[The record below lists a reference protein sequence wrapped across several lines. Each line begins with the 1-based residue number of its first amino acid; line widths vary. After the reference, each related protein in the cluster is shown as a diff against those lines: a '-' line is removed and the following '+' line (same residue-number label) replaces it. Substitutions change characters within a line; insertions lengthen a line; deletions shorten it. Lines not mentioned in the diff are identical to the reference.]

1 MTIAFYTDCLSP
13 HQLPLAAELANT
25 VGEKNFRYIFYTNH
39 FSEERIR
46 LGWGDGQEYSWCQY
60 LYENETLSLKWL
72 HEADILISGSR
83 SSQLLSIYEKRDR
96 DSLVTFYQSERWF
109 KPPTYMLRLLHPGYL
124 RMAIRMARLIVR
136 GRNFVYLPYGIHAA
150 TDMARLCGLVE
161 RGLLGLRTPSL
172 RFISKWNPGDRC
184 FDEKTFAKI
193 LMWGYFVRRSGNKI
207 VDLRGQGDNLKV
219 LWVGR
224 MLRLKHV
231 DDIIRAVGY
240 LRKEK
245 GMRIQL
251 DLYGAGV
258 ELERLRSLASKF
270 DNVQFHSPVLMSEV
284 RRIMRKCDVYV
295 LASNG
300 IEGWGAVANE
310 ALEEEMTL
318 VGTNQAGAS
327 ATLLPKERRYSCG
340 DWRELA
346 KILYSMR
353 TRDSMKMRTCDGIGN
368 WTPSY
373 AAAILLSRY
382 RELEK
387 E

>member
-13 HQLPLAAELANT
+13 HQLPLAAELAKA
-25 VGEKNFRYIFYTNH
+25 VGEKNFKYIFYTNH

-60 LYENETLSLKWL
+60 FFENETLSLKWL
-72 HEADILISGSR
+72 READILVSGSR
-83 SSQLLSIYEKRDR
+83 SSKLLSIYEKRDS

-136 GRNFVYLPYGIHAA
+136 GRNFVYLPYGMHAA
-150 TDMARLCGLVE
+150 MDMARLCGLLE
-161 RGLLGLRTPSL
+161 RGFVGLRTPLL
-172 RFISKWNPGDRC
+172 RCVSKWNPGDRC
-184 FDEKTFAKI
+184 FDEKIFAKI
-193 LMWGYFVRRSGNKI
+193 LMWGYFVRRSINES
-207 VDLRGQGDNLKV
+207 VDFHGQRDNLKV

-240 LRKEK
+240 LRNEK
-245 GMRIQL
+245 SLRIQL
-251 DLYGAGV
+251 DLYGVGA
-258 ELERLRSLASKF
+258 ELERLKSIASKF
-270 DNVQFHSPVLMSEV
+270 DNIQFHLPVPMAEV
-284 RRIMRKCDVYV
+284 RRIMRESDAYV

-310 ALEEEMTL
+310 ALDEGMIL

-340 DWRELA
+340 DWRGLA

-353 TRDSMKMRTCDGIGN
+353 QRDFMKMRTGDGIGN

-373 AAAILLSRY
+373 AATVLLSRY
-382 RELEK
+382 RELVK